1 MYVGAN
7 VLVDSTGQRVRV
19 ADFGAA
25 ARLAAQVTG
34 AGEFRNDMQGTVA
47 FMSPEVG
54 RLSGGGGAGRA
65 TPIYRVHISCLM
77 HCRILNSFKLGHIT
91 YVTCHDPSTPQVVRG
106 DHYGRR
112 CDVWS
117 IGCVV
122 IQMATGDPPWGARQ
136 ATNSFQLI
144 YKVHLDKQTAA
155 GCLVIQLVAW

>member
-1 MYVGAN
+1 MVFACLLLVKVTRCALLYVGAN

-77 HCRILNSFKLGHIT
+77 HCRMLNFFKLGHIT
-91 YVTCHDPSTPQVVRG
+91 YMVLMHVYIRNLP
-106 DHYGRR
+106 
-112 CDVWS
+112 
-117 IGCVV
+117 
-122 IQMATGDPPWGARQ
+122 
-136 ATNSFQLI
+136 
-144 YKVHLDKQTAA
+144 
-155 GCLVIQLVAW
+155 